1 MKTGLGPEFRV
12 KAMMASARAHGGM
25 GPDILSTSNSHNSR
39 HPAAIFIKKVAE
51 GFHDV
56 PRVPRH
62 FLCIGERRGED
73 PETMRKG
80 GHSP

>member
-25 GPDILSTSNSHNSR
+25 GLDILSTSNSHNSR

-56 PRVPRH
+56 PRDGA
-62 FLCIGERRGED
+62 L
-73 PETMRKG
+73 
-80 GHSP
+80 GHRQAAVFRIISTPQSWG